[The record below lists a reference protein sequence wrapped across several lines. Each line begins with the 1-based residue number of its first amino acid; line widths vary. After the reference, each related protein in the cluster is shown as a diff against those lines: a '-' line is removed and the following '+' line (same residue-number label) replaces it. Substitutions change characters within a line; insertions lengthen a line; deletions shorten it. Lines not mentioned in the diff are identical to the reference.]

1 VSMKSRRAFGLE
13 VAAGSF
19 IVVAVMWLLGAM
31 PAAAAREDPISAQF
45 GVKLEVERGP
55 TGFFSEVLGLGSE
68 SEVVEQ
74 RTTGPGGQTII
85 RHVPGALKWKDI
97 VLKRGMSTDRS
108 LWLWRAQIEAGNVQ
122 GATLKF
128 SITVLGPS
136 LQPVARWEGFGGWP
150 SKLIVPSLDRNA
162 PAPGFA
168 VEELTITHSGLV
180 RTQ

>member
-1 VSMKSRRAFGLE
+1 MKSRWALGSE

-19 IVVAVMWLLGAM
+19 LIVVVMWLLGAT
-31 PAAAAREDPISAQF
+31 PAAAAREEPIFSGF

-55 TGFFSEVLGLGSE
+55 TGLFFEVSGLGSE

-74 RTTGPGGQTII
+74 KTTGPSGQAVIWN
-85 RHVPGALKWKDI
+85 VPGRLKWKEI
-97 VLKRGMSTDRS
+97 VLRRGMASDRS
-108 LWLWRAQIEAGNVQ
+108 LWLWRAQIEAGHVQ
-122 GATLKF
+122 GAILKF

-136 LQPVARWEGFGGWP
+136 LQPVARWEGSGGWP
-150 SKLIVPSLDRNA
+150 SRLIVLPIDNRSPQA
-162 PAPGFA
+162 PV